1 MLMGKLLPSKTNPST
16 LISFPRGSGNHSTLM
31 KEKDMGKLKNAL
43 IQFQEQR
50 DGKGIKN
57 SVAVKHID
65 PRNRGMVDSDE
76 AWAQYEAE
84 FNDWLDKYEASFGD
98 DRGYLP

>member
-1 MLMGKLLPSKTNPST
+1 
-16 LISFPRGSGNHSTLM
+16 M

-43 IQFQEQR
+43 IQFEEQR
-50 DGKGIKN
+50 AGKGSKDL
-57 SVAVKHID
+57 D
-65 PRNRGMVDSDE
+65 PRYRGMVDSDE